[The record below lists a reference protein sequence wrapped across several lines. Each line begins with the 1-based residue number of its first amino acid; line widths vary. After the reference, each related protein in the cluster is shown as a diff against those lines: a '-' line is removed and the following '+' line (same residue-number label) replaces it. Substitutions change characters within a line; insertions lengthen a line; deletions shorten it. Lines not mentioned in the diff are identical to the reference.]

1 MSQENVD
8 IARHLFK
15 AIEERDLAGVLAA
28 YDPDVVIRE
37 AASLP
42 YGGVYHGLEGALRHA
57 SGYAQAWAALQA
69 PADMATDPVF
79 LDAGEYAVVLW
90 RQRGSASDG
99 RKLELT
105 VVNIYKM
112 RDGKIIE
119 SQMFHADMKAIL
131 QFLDGE
137 K

>member
-8 IARHLFK
+8 VARRLFK
-15 AIEERDLAGVLAA
+15 AVEERDLAGVLAA
-28 YDPDVVIRE
+28 YDPDIVIRE
-37 AASLP
+37 AASLR

-57 SGYAQAWAALQA
+57 SRYAQAWADFQA

-79 LDAGEYAVVLW
+79 LDAGEYVVVLW
-90 RQRGSASDG
+90 RQKGSASDG
-99 RKLELT
+99 KSLDLPA
-105 VVNIYKM
+105 VSIYKM

-119 SQMFHADMKAIL
+119 SQMFHADTKAIL

>member
-8 IARHLFK
+8 AARRLFK
-15 AIEERDLAGVLAA
+15 AVEERDLAGVLVV
-28 YDPDVVIRE
+28 YHPDIVIRE
-37 AASLP
+37 ASSLP

-57 SGYAQAWAALQA
+57 SGYSQAWAALQQ

-90 RQRGSASDG
+90 RQRGSASNG
-99 RKLELT
+99 RKLDLPA
-105 VVNIYKM
+105 VSIYKM
-112 RDGKIIE
+112 RDGTIIE
-119 SQMFHADMKAIL
+119 SQMFHADTKAIL
-131 QFLDGE
+131 QFFDAQ

>member
-8 IARHLFK
+8 AARRLFK
-15 AIEERDLAGVLAA
+15 AVEERDLAGVLAD
-28 YDPDVVIRE
+28 YDPDIVIRE

-57 SGYAQAWAALQA
+57 TGYARTWAALQTS
-69 PADMATDPVF
+69 ADLATDPVF

-90 RQRGSASDG
+90 RQRGSASNG
-99 RKLELT
+99 RKLDLPA
-105 VVNIYKM
+105 VSIYKM

-119 SQMFHADMKAIL
+119 SQMFHADTKAIL
-131 QFLDGE
+131 QFLAG
-137 K
+137 KN

>member
-8 IARHLFK
+8 AARRLFK
-15 AIEERDLAGVLAA
+15 ALEERDLVGVLEA
-28 YDPDVVIRE
+28 YDPDIAIRE
-37 AASLP
+37 AASLV

-57 SGYAQAWAALQA
+57 SAYAQAWAALQT

-99 RKLELT
+99 RKLDLPA
-105 VVNIYKM
+105 VNIYKM

-119 SQMFHADMKAIL
+119 SQVFHADTKAIQ
-131 QFLDGE
+131 QFLESE